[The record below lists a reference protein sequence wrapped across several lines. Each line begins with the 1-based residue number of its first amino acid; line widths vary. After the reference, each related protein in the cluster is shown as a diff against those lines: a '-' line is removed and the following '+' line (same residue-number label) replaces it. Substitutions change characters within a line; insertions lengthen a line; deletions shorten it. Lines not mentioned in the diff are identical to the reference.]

1 MSKTHRR
8 REEPDR
14 KAAAVVAEKEK
25 VVDLH
30 GAMRDLIE
38 DTDKYISDKFGDSPL
53 PGTAPQGSKKTRRR
67 DQGSISTTPTG
78 TTFEEQTE
86 PPIDD
91 LHKSIEGLK
100 EETGET
106 LVKVQTAAEVG
117 EKVQEAGFGSVYDTP
132 EYREYVQSGQGIRQ
146 AMEAAPDTL
155 TYITEAP
162 EGYYYR
168 GQDVQEHNAKVR
180 EYNHQVREYKRKLQD
195 AYTQYRVGLITYD
208 SYEVQRKSY
217 EAQLKLYEAE
227 MKRTAPQRG
236 AFGDYLRSIGPPEPT
251 EEQRMRMDAG
261 MPLTGIPGP
270 ANVPPPGSISA
281 KIQPIVQEGFE
292 RTLRF
297 MELPFKT
304 ATEPIRDIATGF
316 KLKSIEA
323 EMEGEPW
330 AGFGYY
336 AAGTALKVVGA
347 GIDVATFE
355 YRPGLWVDV
364 SRTLTGL
371 AVNPEAR
378 TALIGEVARDPFG
391 FTAEMVG
398 GAYLGGALKKL
409 PGKVYGEAELAY
421 KTLKAQR
428 GGTYEGLYG
437 VSIKEP
443 TWSEALGEWRAI
455 KDTRYRQTYAA
466 KATDITEFKFLEE
479 AGITEFPEEVIGI
492 EPTYRTFEKRWLKFE
507 GEGIKGEMPYYGA
520 KDVRPP
526 GAEPEAFDMPD
537 DWIMKQ
543 ITREADTA
551 LPYEYGEEGGF
562 LRVRGGYGGMKPF
575 AEPKPPLPPRAE
587 QLTVTAEAAP
597 NTPILDLIGKTT
609 RQTLSMETEL
619 QFIPDIKTITEHLA
633 GFKFITPESIKP
645 PSATFKLIDIG
656 KAAILDKSRIKGI
669 DKVFTLPT
677 VSLKQLEQQIP
688 DQLQKPLQ
696 IELPKLKQPQIPG
709 LTPIQVQPPRLDEI
723 QKPKLEHIQVPV
735 LDLPQLTMPEI
746 PVPEEP
752 GPIYPPDPPYE
763 PPDDTDPLLILGTG
777 PMKRSKLRR
786 RDSELMGWER
796 REYRLPTPDSELFLG
811 GGKSRR
817 SKDNFLGFSKKRKHV
832 DDDLLFPRKKKKG
845 KGIDLL

>member
-100 EETGET
+100 EETSET

-132 EYREYVQSGQGIRQ
+132 EYLEYVQSGQGIRQ

-227 MKRTAPQRG
+227 MKRTAQQRE

-391 FTAEMVG
+391 FAAEMAG
-398 GAYLGGALKKL
+398 GAYLGRYVAGKIQAYRGPKK
-409 PGKVYGEAELAY
+409 
-421 KTLKAQR
+421 
-428 GGTYEGLYG
+428 
-437 VSIKEP
+437 
-443 TWSEALGEWRAI
+443 
-455 KDTRYRQTYAA
+455 
-466 KATDITEFKFLEE
+466 
-479 AGITEFPEEVIGI
+479 
-492 EPTYRTFEKRWLKFE
+492 
-507 GEGIKGEMPYYGA
+507 
-520 KDVRPP
+520 
-526 GAEPEAFDMPD
+526 
-537 DWIMKQ
+537 
-543 ITREADTA
+543 
-551 LPYEYGEEGGF
+551 
-562 LRVRGGYGGMKPF
+562 
-575 AEPKPPLPPRAE
+575 
-587 QLTVTAEAAP
+587 TVTTRTDPMAYRK
-597 NTPILDLIGKTT
+597 IQKTT
-609 RQTLSMETEL
+609 RITTQPPAYKVETKTMKIGSGFERT
-619 QFIPDIKTITEHLA
+619 QAFIPEDIEVVPGFVSSAGESSVATPFSKGSYPVAAYDKTLWGQTGAGLRQLSEAEAITIPESMVETQTIWRMINERGWKPGIETPIYQPKLPKTTGIIPSDYLSRTVTSLTITPR
-633 GFKFITPESIKP
+633 TP
-645 PSATFKLIDIG
+645 PSLIGLLGLGSQIKINQPIIPAEIQRRAPVQITKPTHIPKSLPKIVDKPKLG
-656 KAAILDKSRIKGI
+656 E
-669 DKVFTLPT
+669 T
-677 VSLKQLEQQIP
+677 QIP
-688 DQLQKPLQ
+688 SLIQTPTQIQKQ
-696 IELPKLKQPQIPG
+696 IQMPTQ
-709 LTPIQVQPPRLDEI
+709 I
-723 QKPKLEHIQVPV
+723 QKPILE
-735 LDLPQLTMPEI
+735 LDIPQITMPDI
-746 PVPEEP
+746 PEPERP
-752 GPIYPPDPPYE
+752 FPDRPAPPEFPPPE
-763 PPDDTDPLLILGTG
+763 FPTPDDTDPLLILGTG
-777 PMKRSKLRR
+777 SMKRSKLRR
-786 RDSELMGWER
+786 RESELMGWER

-817 SKDNFLGFSKKRKHV
+817 SKDNFLGFSKKRKSI
-832 DDDLLFPRKKKKG
+832 DDDLLFPRKKKRG